1 MEAAEL
7 ARHRQEYMN
16 ELKRYCK
23 EKVRNDPYPDEDE
36 FEYFMSMVPDSEI
49 VYNVENGLS
58 PMKTIEP
65 LVYYNIV
72 CF

>member
-1 MEAAEL
+1 MDASEL
-7 ARHRQEYMN
+7 ARNRHEYMDV
-16 ELKRYCK
+16 LKRYCK
-23 EKVRNDPYPDEDE
+23 EQVRNGPYPDEDE

-49 VYNVENGLS
+49 VYNVEHGLS